1 MRRSSPGV
9 TIRSMFRRSLLGLAA
24 TAILAAAA
32 PLAAQ
37 ERASSPEQVSSLL
50 GMQISLERRP

>member
-9 TIRSMFRRSLLGLAA
+9 TIRSMFKR
-24 TAILAAAA
+24 
-32 PLAAQ
+32 
-37 ERASSPEQVSSLL
+37 SLL